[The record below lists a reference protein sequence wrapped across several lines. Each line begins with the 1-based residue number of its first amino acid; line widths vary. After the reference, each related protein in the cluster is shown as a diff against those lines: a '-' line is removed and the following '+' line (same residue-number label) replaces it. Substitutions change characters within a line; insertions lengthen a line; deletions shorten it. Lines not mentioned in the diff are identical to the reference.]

1 MGRLDDILANLAS
14 WLHLKEFS
22 YRPRIEADSLL
33 GVG

>member
-22 YRPRIEADSLL
+22 YKLRIVADSLL
-33 GVG
+33 SVG